1 MRIGTIPIIS
11 PLLRR
16 RNVPWQCQIE
26 LESDRA
32 RARRS
37 CVVRH
42 RHVLRQTS
50 AGERARALA
59 HWGWVGPLG
68 PARILKAAFGRGDS
82 HRLGSDIN
90 ATLSDVECTIMYSP
104 KMEVSR
110 PLLKEDKRG

>member
-1 MRIGTIPIIS
+1 MRRASQTRAASNERG
-11 PLLRR
+11 
-16 RNVPWQCQIE
+16 
-26 LESDRA
+26 RA
-32 RARRS
+32 RARW
-37 CVVRH
+37 H
-42 RHVLRQTS
+42 I
-50 AGERARALA
+50 G
-59 HWGWVGPLG
+59 VGLG